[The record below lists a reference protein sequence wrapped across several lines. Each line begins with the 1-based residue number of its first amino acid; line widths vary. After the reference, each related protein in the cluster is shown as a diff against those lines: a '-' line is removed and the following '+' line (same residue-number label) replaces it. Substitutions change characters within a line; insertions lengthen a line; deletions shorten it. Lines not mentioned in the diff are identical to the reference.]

1 MKHHN
6 FALEGQNEEEPMI
19 EARKSVAAGVLYGVC
34 ILASGLMLAACG
46 ALQSDVPLWIICGAC
61 TAIIIGVFIDYLRT
75 PMRPFFIDEYDR
87 LVLHDGTVLD
97 MKDVWDV
104 SYRRATGRG
113 VQYSWGS
120 ITINSGYG
128 TLKYRYICDCE
139 ELTKS
144 LLRLAYAHHAL
155 EKSE

>member
-1 MKHHN
+1 
-6 FALEGQNEEEPMI
+6 
-19 EARKSVAAGVLYGVC
+19 
-34 ILASGLMLAACG
+34 MLAACG
-46 ALQSDVPLWIICGAC
+46 ALQSDVLLLILSGAC
-61 TAIIIGVFIDYLRT
+61 TLVALDIFIDYLRT
-75 PMRPFFIDEYDR
+75 PMRPFFIDEHDR

-120 ITINSGYG
+120 ITIASGCG
-128 TLKYRYICDCE
+128 TLKYRYIDDCE

-144 LLRLAYAHHAL
+144 LLRRVYAHHAP
-155 EKSE
+155 ERSE

>member
-1 MKHHN
+1 
-6 FALEGQNEEEPMI
+6 MI
-19 EARKSVAAGVLYGVC
+19 KARKSVAAGVLYGVG
-34 ILASGLMLAACG
+34 IAVSGLMLAACG
-46 ALQSDVPLWIICGAC
+46 DALFLVVCGAC
-61 TAIIIGVFIDYLRT
+61 TAVIIGMFIDYLRT
-75 PMRPFFIDEYDR
+75 PMRPFFVDEHDR
-87 LVLHDGTVLD
+87 LVLHDGSVLD

-120 ITINSGYG
+120 ITIASGLG

-139 ELTKS
+139 ELIKS

>member
-1 MKHHN
+1 
-6 FALEGQNEEEPMI
+6 MI
-19 EARKSVAAGVLYGVC
+19 EARRSIAAGVLYGIA
-34 ILASGLMLAACG
+34 ILVSGLMLAACG
-46 ALQSDVPLWIICGAC
+46 ALQSDVLLLILSGAC
-61 TAIIIGVFIDYLRT
+61 TLVALGIFIDYLRT
-75 PMRPFFIDEYDR
+75 PMRPFFIDEHDR

-120 ITINSGYG
+120 ITIASGCG
-128 TLKYRYICDCE
+128 TLKYRYIDDCE

-144 LLRLAYAHHAL
+144 LLRRVYAHHAP
-155 EKSE
+155 ERSE

>member
-1 MKHHN
+1 
-6 FALEGQNEEEPMI
+6 MI

-34 ILASGLMLAACG
+34 LLASGLMLAACG
-46 ALQSDVPLWIICGAC
+46 ALQGDVSFWIVCGVC
-61 TAIIIGVFIDYLRT
+61 TAVIIGVFIDYLRT
-75 PMRPFFIDEYDR
+75 PMRPFFIDEHDR

-120 ITINSGYG
+120 ITIASGCG

-144 LLRLAYAHHAL
+144 LLRRVYAHHAP
-155 EKSE
+155 ERSE

>member
-1 MKHHN
+1 
-6 FALEGQNEEEPMI
+6 MI

-46 ALQSDVPLWIICGAC
+46 ALQGDVPLWIACGAC

-75 PMRPFFIDEYDR
+75 PMRPFFIDEHDR

-104 SYRRATGRG
+104 SYRRATGRS

-120 ITINSGYG
+120 ITIASGCG

>member
-1 MKHHN
+1 
-6 FALEGQNEEEPMI
+6 MI
-19 EARKSVAAGVLYGVC
+19 EARKSVAAGVLYGVG
-34 ILASGLMLAACG
+34 IAVSGLMLAAWG
-46 ALQSDVPLWIICGAC
+46 ALQSDALFWVVCGAC
-61 TAIIIGVFIDYLRT
+61 TAVIIGVFIDYLRT
-75 PMRPFFIDEYDR
+75 PMRPFFVDEHDR
-87 LVLHDGTVLD
+87 LVLHDGSVLD

-120 ITINSGYG
+120 ITIASGRG

-139 ELTKS
+139 ELAKS

>member
-75 PMRPFFIDEYDR
+75 PMRPFFIDEHDR

-144 LLRLAYAHHAL
+144 LLRLVYAHHAL

>member
-1 MKHHN
+1 MV
-6 FALEGQNEEEPMI
+6 
-19 EARKSVAAGVLYGVC
+19 EAKKSMAAGVLYGVG
-34 ILASGLMLAACG
+34 ILLSGLMLAVCWDLQCD
-46 ALQSDVPLWIICGAC
+46 ALLWIICGAC
-61 TAIIIGVFIDYLRT
+61 AVVMIGVFINYLCT
-75 PMRPFFIDEYDR
+75 PMRPFYIDEHDR

-120 ITINSGYG
+120 IIIASGYG

-139 ELTKS
+139 DLTKS
-144 LLRLAYAHHAL
+144 LLRLVYAHQAL
-155 EKSE
+155 GKSE